1 MHNPPK
7 YRTLQKRSP
16 ENSIS
21 GDEHIGGVE
30 VFAISRWF
38 LLLAE
43 NMRGFQKGM
52 GKTKDPADRQW
63 TDPFCVF
70 NSIFL

>member
-1 MHNPPK
+1 M
-7 YRTLQKRSP
+7 
-16 ENSIS
+16 
-21 GDEHIGGVE
+21 
-30 VFAISRWF
+30 FAISRWF

-70 NSIFL
+70 NSIFF